1 MRICLLVTV
10 ATLVV
15 VRDSARAQDLSVM
28 AQAIPLVT
36 RADPTAT
43 HGALTEGYLT
53 QPLVMAHASW
63 RSLRGVSTLNF
74 EGLTLDRGELATGAY
89 GEGYVDRR
97 HPHAYVHELLVGAES
112 NRGGLRASLFA
123 GRGFAPFGSD
133 DPMVRPFEKYPVNH
147 HLSQVLER
155 VVAVGAVRYGPLV
168 AEIGTFNGDEPT
180 GPGSSPNFD
189 RFGDSWSSRLT
200 LLPIT
205 GGEVSASYASVTS
218 PEVRAGHGLD
228 QHKGSVVARFSR
240 ETPMSSRYV
249 MLEWARTDES
259 DNGTL
264 TTSLTSLLGET
275 AFCAR
280 GVILGARLERTDRPE
295 EERLLDPFRT
305 PRPSSDLAN
314 LGVSRWTTITAS
326 ISAPSVRARIVSARP
341 FIELSRIGVAPGT
354 PPGIFN
360 PELRYGARRLWMYS
374 AGIRLRAGSMH
385 DRMGRY
391 GVAAPDMTMRGMGTH
406 SPSRESDT
414 MPSMPSMPSMPDMPA
429 GNGTPMS
436 RQMPISQCSL

>member
-15 VRDSARAQDLSVM
+15 ARDSARAQDVSIM

-74 EGLTLDRGELATGAY
+74 EGLTLDRGELATGGY

-112 NRGGLRASLFA
+112 NGGGLRGSLFA

-155 VVAVGAVRYGPLV
+155 VVAVGALRYGPV
-168 AEIGTFNGDEPT
+168 IAELGTFNGDEPT
-180 GPGSSPNFD
+180 GPGASPNFD

-205 GGEVSASYASVTS
+205 GGEISASYASVTS

-228 QHKGSVVARFSR
+228 QRKGSVVARFSR
-240 ETPMSSRYV
+240 ETPTSSHYAL
-249 MLEWARTDES
+249 LEWARTDER

-326 ISAPSVRARIVSARP
+326 ISAPSVRAGVASARP
-341 FIELSRIGVAPGT
+341 FVEVARIGVAPGN

-360 PELRYGARRLWMYS
+360 PELRYGTRRMWMYS

-391 GVAAPDMTMRGMGTH
+391 GVAMPDVTMSGMGTRL
-406 SPSRESDT
+406 PDRESDT
-414 MPSMPSMPSMPDMPA
+414 MPSMPDMSSGKGA
-429 GNGTPMS
+429 PMS
-436 RQMPISQCSL
+436 HQMSKSQCSL